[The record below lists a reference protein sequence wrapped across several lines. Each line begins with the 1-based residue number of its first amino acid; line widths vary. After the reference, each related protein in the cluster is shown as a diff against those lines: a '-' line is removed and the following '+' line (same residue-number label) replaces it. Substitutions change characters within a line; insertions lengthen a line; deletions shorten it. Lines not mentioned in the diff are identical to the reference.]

1 MAQTIREMS
10 TETLC
15 AELDAAIARLKSE
28 RDKLRALLVRL
39 ISSIETGENIQQC
52 IDECRDEYGCEAN
65 DGTRYSRLS
74 CRRFGRLSL
83 SLSDL

>member
-10 TETLC
+10 TEKLC

-52 IDECRDEYGCEAN
+52 IDE
-65 DGTRYSRLS
+65 SKLI
-74 CRRFGRLSL
+74 LH
-83 SLSDL
+83 

>member
-10 TETLC
+10 TEKLC

-39 ISSIETGENIQQC
+39 IISIETGENIQQC
-52 IDECRDEYGCEAN
+52 IDE
-65 DGTRYSRLS
+65 SKLI
-74 CRRFGRLSL
+74 LH
-83 SLSDL
+83 